1 MNETL
6 PDPDPVT
13 EPKPENPD
21 AEPDEDEDEELE
33 PEPEPSEPSEPSSET
48 VLAERHK
55 ALASETRR
63 HETRLR
69 TIYGND
75 FESLAVCP
83 LCLADGWIVP
93 APPGAMPPEQW
104 EAVQLAAGQAPDAN
118 YREADYAET
127 CPTCDGWGQVLSG
140 SKTDTQRLIPCRPCE
155 GKGWKAK
162 LGEQQPA
169 PTFAL
174 PVPPPPN
181 GAVSIDW
188 TRPKDNWG
196 RPEGHPHFGMEPSL
210 VGIS

>member
-1 MNETL
+1 VNETL

-104 EAVQLAAGQAPDAN
+104 EAVQLASGQV
-118 YREADYAET
+118 AERVLLKAKHT
-127 CPTCDGWGQVLSG
+127 IRCEDCDGWGMVD
-140 SKTDTQRLIPCRPCE
+140 TDARNEHTNEIQCPACE

-162 LGEQQPA
+162 LGEQHPP